1 MKERLMTSES
11 VTYGHSDKFS
21 DLVSNALM
29 DEYLEGD
36 SKSKVAIETTVFGN
50 RITVGGEVTSKTK
63 VDVVKVVQDLLEEV
77 GYGYMIKDMEV
88 EVLLRE
94 QSPEIFSGVVKEDGE
109 IGAGDQGCLKYDS
122 LVNTEKGL
130 VKIKDV
136 VIGDR
141 VLTRKGYKEVV
152 MAKKTGKKETIRLI
166 TDRGR
171 KIELTPDHKV
181 FTDDGW
187 IEAQYTEG
195 KKLLIDDTLKH
206 KEGSVDLRSIIE
218 CVDLN
223 KDYRSKNSVKENA
236 YTFNEDWAYILGFL
250 IGDGYIANDKYVQFT
265 IKNSEKKDAIY
276 QVLKR
281 VVKEERIK
289 EVELGLKVN
298 CKLFREILYKL
309 GLGYELSH
317 TKRVPDSIFVSNDKI
332 KGSFLRGLFDTDGSC
347 VTFKT
352 RETAQ
357 RDSVKLKVGSVSR
370 DLLEGAMLLLKSLG
384 IDCGI
389 FEGGNGELGKY
400 NKSGIKSNYK
410 LYVLNVRG
418 TDSLYKFKDTVGFS
432 VSSKRNKFLEFME
445 SFDGKRNYSNDETIV
460 RIESGD
466 VVDVYD
472 LEVNECHEYFA
483 NGILVHNCMWGYAS
497 GNEFTNY
504 MPYGAYLSH
513 VLVDKLTEVRENGLL
528 PYLRPDG
535 KTQVT
540 VIYDEDDRVVGVDSI
555 VLSTMH
561 TEEVSLEQLRED
573 VDEYVITPVLEE
585 HGEPINVGKHIN
597 TAGLFTL
604 GFGLADAGLTGRK
617 IVVDSYGGYAKH
629 GGGNYNGKDA
639 SKVDRSGAYMA
650 RYLAKNILDDS
661 KERFPE
667 LDIKDVEVQLGYAI
681 GVIEPVSLLVNIYSH
696 KNNERLSI
704 SDDYA
709 QFIQD
714 NISCTPKAIIDRFD
728 LNNVKTKPLSVGGH
742 FGKKGYKWEE
752 LDIEF
757 KI

>member
-1 MKERLMTSES
+1 MKRKERKYWGICGNIVLSINYKKRGDKMKERLMTSES

-36 SKSKVAIETTVFGN
+36 SNSKVAIETTVFGN

-109 IGAGDQGCLKYDS
+109 IGAGDQG
-122 LVNTEKGL
+122 
-130 VKIKDV
+130 I
-136 VIGDR
+136 
-141 VLTRKGYKEVV
+141 
-152 MAKKTGKKETIRLI
+152 
-166 TDRGR
+166 
-171 KIELTPDHKV
+171 
-181 FTDDGW
+181 
-187 IEAQYTEG
+187 
-195 KKLLIDDTLKH
+195 
-206 KEGSVDLRSIIE
+206 
-218 CVDLN
+218 
-223 KDYRSKNSVKENA
+223 
-236 YTFNEDWAYILGFL
+236 
-250 IGDGYIANDKYVQFT
+250 
-265 IKNSEKKDAIY
+265 
-276 QVLKR
+276 
-281 VVKEERIK
+281 
-289 EVELGLKVN
+289 
-298 CKLFREILYKL
+298 
-309 GLGYELSH
+309 
-317 TKRVPDSIFVSNDKI
+317 
-332 KGSFLRGLFDTDGSC
+332 
-347 VTFKT
+347 
-352 RETAQ
+352 
-357 RDSVKLKVGSVSR
+357 
-370 DLLEGAMLLLKSLG
+370 
-384 IDCGI
+384 
-389 FEGGNGELGKY
+389 
-400 NKSGIKSNYK
+400 
-410 LYVLNVRG
+410 
-418 TDSLYKFKDTVGFS
+418 
-432 VSSKRNKFLEFME
+432 
-445 SFDGKRNYSNDETIV
+445 
-460 RIESGD
+460 
-466 VVDVYD
+466 
-472 LEVNECHEYFA
+472 
-483 NGILVHNCMWGYAS
+483 MWGYAS

-573 VDEYVITPVLEE
+573 VDEYIITPVLEE

-714 NISCTPKAIIDRFD
+714 NISCTPKAIIDKFD